1 MKKTFFLTT
10 AFLLGFIIS
19 YAVNIKTE
27 TIYFEKDAYT
37 LDNQSIQKLEKLSG
51 STMFYLNG
59 YTDNDGSDNYNINLS
74 KERVQSV
81 KNYLI
86 DKGVSKNKIETGFF
100 GEENPVNE
108 NLNEKQK
115 TLNRRVE
122 IKYIDDPLLSFEVEK
137 QCFTINNEKD
147 TIIVGK
153 EGTEIFFP
161 AKAFANKKVEIKL
174 QEFYKLLDVISANL
188 TTTSNGLPLETS
200 GMINVEAYANNK
212 TLTLQKDIE
221 IKFNKLGNNEDY
233 TVFYGETDSKTMQ
246 QNWVSPLNNNNEVIE
261 PENELLDYFA
271 YGKNSVCTTSGD
283 IHQELTE
290 YWNKFCQ
297 EVDVYDL
304 EIASCYNNARISA
317 TVDTN
322 GIIKDIKTNF
332 KEKNTACD
340 LYFKERIAKY
350 FPKAFETKNKNY
362 ESYINISFDIDI
374 KNNSGTA
381 KIKEQKKD
389 ENFDNTYYTNY
400 TTNKIIMNSARLG
413 YINCD
418 RYLRNSSLIS
428 FPVAISNN
436 ANVRM
441 VVKEYKSYFSGIST
455 TGSGYQFNNIPE
467 NKDVILIATVIKND
481 KILLAIEETKTSKAT
496 FSNFNFKE
504 VSKDQLQEAM
514 ENLPL

>member
-467 NKDVILIATVIKND
+467 NKDVVLIATVIKND

-504 VSKDQLQEAM
+504 VS
-514 ENLPL
+514 